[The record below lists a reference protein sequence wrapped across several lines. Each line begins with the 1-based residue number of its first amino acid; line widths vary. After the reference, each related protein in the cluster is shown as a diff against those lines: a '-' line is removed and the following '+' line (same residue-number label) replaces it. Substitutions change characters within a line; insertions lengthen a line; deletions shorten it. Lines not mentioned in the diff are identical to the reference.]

1 MKHDSFCWVKENRDN
16 KQEWSS
22 WTLSPAF
29 VIPAL
34 RRVRQEDCLK
44 FEADLGYIVPGQ
56 VGVQV
61 RSYLKQNKS
70 KENIWSH
77 WHMFIILILQ
87 GRKIRSSRATLA
99 TYQIWGE
106 HKLCE
111 DLVSKQHHYQHTL
124 VYKWSMEPCAT
135 FYSLVTI
142 PVTKI
147 VYKCG
152 RGPSFSESAL
162 ENPQCGMYSPD
173 PRSSRSTEIDRGG
186 NCLDHVISQVLE

>member
-1 MKHDSFCWVKENRDN
+1 MIQLGIVTSFCNPST
-16 KQEWSS
+16 QEGKAGG
-22 WTLSPAF
+22 LSQ
-29 VIPAL
+29 VWG
-34 RRVRQEDCLK
+34 Q
-44 FEADLGYIVPGQ
+44 PGLHNSRP
-56 VGVQV
+56 GWVQV
-61 RSYLKQNKS
+61 RSCLKQNKS
-70 KENIWSH
+70 KENGWSH

-99 TYQIWGE
+99 TYRIWGE

-135 FYSLVTI
+135 FYSLVII

-162 ENPQCGMYSPD
+162 ENPQCGMYPPD
-173 PRSSRSTEIDRGG
+173 PRSIRSTEIDRGG